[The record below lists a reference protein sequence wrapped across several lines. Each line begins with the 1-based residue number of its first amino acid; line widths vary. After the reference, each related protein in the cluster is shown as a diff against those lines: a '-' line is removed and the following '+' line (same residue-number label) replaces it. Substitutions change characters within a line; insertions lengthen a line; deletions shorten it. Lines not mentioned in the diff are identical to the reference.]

1 MQHDELAN
9 QAGTFAS
16 AAKSSVYEILTASG
30 ISILALTASAIGLA
44 SGSGLLLPALCAAF
58 AAMTI
63 ATGYLAARLAR
74 DLTYDLPG
82 TRRDAGNHR
91 QKQFEAEPC
100 LNFHSSGAKRLPR
113 KTALP

>member
-82 TRRDAGNHR
+82 TDPAPAVTRATTARNNS
-91 QKQFEAEPC
+91 KQS
-100 LNFHSSGAKRLPR
+100 HV
-113 KTALP
+113 